1 MSPQFLFPPPPPAPL
16 PRHTGEA
23 DLRPAAPHPP
33 DRGGWP
39 RLQWRVLAQ
48 PRHGHAQPGHP
59 GQVSTISTISRYLDI
74 YTTPSQGLGS
84 SWSRAMCSPPA
95 HPPGLPWWQGGTQCT
110 QVGGPYN
117 MFSAKFYVSGRQHTV
132 IHPNVG
138 TGLSTRFQLM
148 PQHLAKLGY
157 SSHMVGKWHLGF
169 CHPSYLPTRSLPDI
183 WSFVNLY
190 IQEGLQLILWL
201 LDGQWRSLWPL

>member
-1 MSPQFLFPPPPPAPL
+1 MERDRQNDDEHHKMWELSHWTWSCNPTCGSVFIVLFPAQY
-16 PRHTGEA
+16 
-23 DLRPAAPHPP
+23 
-33 DRGGWP
+33 
-39 RLQWRVLAQ
+39 LQ
-48 PRHGHAQPGHP
+48 
-59 GQVSTISTISRYLDI
+59 YLDI
-74 YTTPSQGLGS
+74 YTTPSSGLGS
-84 SWSRAMCSPPA
+84 SWSRATCSPPA

-132 IHPNVG
+132 IHPSVG

-148 PQHLAKLGY
+148 PQHLAMLGY

-183 WSFVNLY
+183 WSFVNLN

-201 LDGQWRSLWPL
+201 LDG